1 MVGFGSIVLYQTIQF
16 IPKNK
21 KKGLKKF
28 FIEDFLGSKDSNL
41 KKTLSITLGT
51 FIGISPFWG
60 FQTFLSIFLAQVF
73 KLNKTI
79 SFAFSNVSI
88 PPLIPFI
95 IYGSFKTGGFL
106 LNKKFTLHLDNI
118 SSNFDVKAHTEH
130 LWQYVVGSFALA
142 TICSVLFGAIGYGA
156 LIVFNKEK

>member
-1 MVGFGSIVLYQTIQF
+1 M
-16 IPKNK
+16 
-21 KKGLKKF
+21 
-28 FIEDFLGSKDSNL
+28 
-41 KKTLSITLGT
+41 
-51 FIGISPFWG
+51 
-60 FQTFLSIFLAQVF
+60 
-73 KLNKTI
+73 
-79 SFAFSNVSI
+79 SI